1 MPGIADVLDAV
12 RGRKCVASSST
23 PERLRHSLSLVGL
36 LARFDPD
43 IFSATQVAHGKPA
56 PDLFLFAAHRMGVAP
71 ARCTVIEDSV
81 AGIAAARAA
90 GMTAV
95 GFCGG
100 GHCGPGHRDRLLAA
114 GAHAGFDRMGEIA
127 GFLRERPQP

>member
-1 MPGIADVLDAV
+1 
-12 RGRKCVASSST
+12 
-23 PERLRHSLSLVGL
+23 
-36 LARFDPD
+36 
-43 IFSATQVAHGKPA
+43 
-56 PDLFLFAAHRMGVAP
+56 
-71 ARCTVIEDSV
+71 VIEDSV

-114 GAHAGFDRMGEIA
+114 GAHAGFHRMAEVA
-127 GFLRERPQP
+127 KFLRDGAQP